1 MTEKRWEIPHRPV
14 TAEDFADGAYPPLL
28 GAVLALR
35 EIAPE
40 DQAAFLHPDMSAL
53 GDPMNLPDM
62 PQAVER
68 ITRAIERKET
78 VAVYGDY
85 DVDGITSLCLLADY
99 LRSCGLNCSAYIPDR
114 IEEGYGVNRQA
125 IDKFAKEQVTLM
137 ITVDC
142 GITAAEEV
150 AYAKTLGIDVVITD
164 HHECR
169 GFHLP
174 EAVAVVNPKREDCT
188 YGYDGFAG
196 CGVAFK
202 LVCALSGDP
211 LEMLRR
217 YADLVAVGTVADVM
231 PLTGENRYL
240 VQAGLTKLVR
250 DPRPGFAAL
259 IEKSISP
266 GKPVNAS
273 SISFSLA
280 PRINAAGRLGQTA
293 FAVKLMMTKDPREAD
308 AMAQALCD
316 LNAKRQAMEQ
326 EVWNDA
332 VEMMKDQPAGAPIV
346 LASDH
351 WHKGIVGITAS
362 RLAEQFNVPSV
373 MICLDGE
380 EGKGSCRSYG
390 NFDLFAALSACSEY
404 LEGFGGHALAAG
416 LSIRKGELKAFR
428 AALQEYYFRR
438 PPVAESEI
446 KCELHIGDERLL
458 TAESVEALEQM
469 EPYGNGNPKP
479 LMCLTGARIEGI
491 IPIGGGKHLRM
502 KLRRGTRLFD
512 AVFFAHTLEAVG
524 MHTGDRVDVAF
535 TPQINRYRDQ
545 RNVQLMVTDI
555 RPTDDLPICRRILSG
570 ENPAPIEIP
579 WLAPNRKELG
589 TVWRRFE
596 AIGGHSTFTLTELLS
611 HPLPGIQPGK
621 LCACLRIFHEAGLTQ
636 AQFQEDTYKMR
647 AIPRQD
653 KANLNDSPLMRYL
666 HSKYQF

>member
-1 MTEKRWEIPHRPV
+1 MTAKRWDIPSRPI
-14 TAEDFADGAYPPLL
+14 TADDFADGSYPPLL
-28 GAVLALR
+28 EAVLDLR
-35 EIAPE
+35 HIAPE
-40 DQAAFLHPDMSAL
+40 NRASFLHPDMDAL
-53 GDPMNLPDM
+53 GDPMTMRDM

-68 ITRAIERKET
+68 ISRAIRNHEK

-85 DVDGITSLCLLADY
+85 DVDGITSLCLLVDY

-114 IEEGYGVNRQA
+114 IEEGYGVNRGA
-125 IDKFAKEQVTLM
+125 IDQFAKESVTLM

-150 AYAKTLGIDVVITD
+150 AYAKTLGIDAVITD

-174 EAVAVVNPKREDCT
+174 DAVAVVDPKREDCT

-202 LVCALSGDP
+202 LVCALSSDP

-231 PLTGENRYL
+231 PLIGENRYL

-250 DPRPGFAAL
+250 EPRPGFAAL

-266 GKPVNAS
+266 GKALTAS

-293 FAVKLMMTKDPREAD
+293 FAVKLMMTKDPQEAD
-308 AMAQALCD
+308 DMAQALCD
-316 LNAKRQAMEQ
+316 LNTKRQAMEQ

-332 VEMMKDQPAGAPIV
+332 VEMMKDQPAGTPIV

-404 LEGFGGHALAAG
+404 LESFGGHALAAG
-416 LSIRKGELKAFR
+416 LSIRRGELKAFQ

-438 PPVAESEI
+438 PPVDESEI

-458 TAESVEALEQM
+458 TAECVEALEQM

-479 LMCLTGARIEGI
+479 LMCFTGARIEGI
-491 IPIGGGKHLRM
+491 VPIGGGKHLRM

-512 AVFFAHTLEAVG
+512 AVFFSHTLQGVG
-524 MHTGDRVDVAF
+524 LHTGDRVDVAF

-555 RPTDDLPICRRILSG
+555 RRTDDLPICRRILSG
-570 ENPAPIEIP
+570 EYPAPIEIP
-579 WLAPNRKELG
+579 WLAPSRKELG
-589 TVWRRFE
+589 AVWRRLE
-596 AIGGHSTFTLTELLS
+596 AHGGSVTFPIRQLIDN
-611 HPLPGIQPGK
+611 PVPGIQSGK
-621 LCACLRIFHEAGLTQ
+621 LCACLRIFQEAGLTDARFEQ
-636 AQFQEDTYKMR
+636 DTYSLR
-647 AIPRQD
+647 VIPRGE
-653 KANLNDSPLMRYL
+653 KADLNDSPLMRYF